1 MTFACTR
8 CGYRSQQPAHVIAMT
23 HRCTPPGRPAKV
35 QPLIA
40 VGDDGETNNQ
50 KPTRSTQKP

>member
-1 MTFACTR
+1 MTTFACPR
-8 CGYRSQQPAHVIAMT
+8 CQYTSTQPLAKAMT

-40 VGDDGETNNQ
+40 VDDDGETNTN
-50 KPTRSTQKP
+50 KRNRETP